1 MRFVLTPAPIR
12 GQRATPN
19 NIRVTARLMQGFSA
33 AWGVAVRL
41 ALLAGMFYRHKV
53 ITLTRPRKGLLGGG

>member
-19 NIRVTARLMQGFSA
+19 NSLQ
-33 AWGVAVRL
+33 
-41 ALLAGMFYRHKV
+41 RHGISQLPNVDGEKPSKKKFKV
-53 ITLTRPRKGLLGGG
+53 

>member
-19 NIRVTARLMQGFSA
+19 NTAHFGELA
-33 AWGVAVRL
+33 AKAAYGIGK
-41 ALLAGMFYRHKV
+41 GMEQWHEGR
-53 ITLTRPRKGLLGGG
+53 